1 MIISDGWKIGLVTIA
16 AAFVWAGYMQINHFK
31 TKSQTLEQASAALE
45 SRLTSEM
52 NKAQATIENA
62 RKQVLQLAVER
73 EQLSKKLIKRESE
86 RNAER
91 DRLETNIKKIKD
103 QLSSN
108 DCFSRSYP
116 SAVIKQLRS
125 EY

>member
-1 MIISDGWKIGLVTIA
+1 MIISDSWKIGLVTIA
-16 AAFVWAGYMQINHFK
+16 AAFAWASYMQIDHFK
-31 TKSQTLEQASAALE
+31 TKSQTLEQANTALE
-45 SRLTSEM
+45 SRLASEM

-73 EQLSKKLIKRESE
+73 EQLSKQLIKRESE
-86 RNAER
+86 HNAER
-91 DRLETNIKKIKD
+91 DRLEINIKKIKG

-108 DCFSRSYP
+108 DCFSRNYP
-116 SAVIKQLRS
+116 GTVIKQLRS

>member
-16 AAFVWAGYMQINHFK
+16 VAFVWAGYMQIDHFK
-31 TKSQTLEQASAALE
+31 TKSQTLEQANAALE
-45 SRLTSEM
+45 SRLASEM
-52 NKAQATIENA
+52 NKAQTTIENA
-62 RKQVLQLAVER
+62 RKQVLQLVVER
-73 EQLSKKLIKRESE
+73 EQLSEQLIKRESE
-86 RNAER
+86 HNAER
-91 DRLETNIKKIKD
+91 DQLEINIKKIKD

-116 SAVIKQLRS
+116 GTVIEQLRS

>member
-1 MIISDGWKIGLVTIA
+1 MISDGWKIGLIVISVCA
-16 AAFVWAGYMQINHFK
+16 WYLQVDRLQ
-31 TKSQTLEQASAALE
+31 TKSQMLEQANTALE
-45 SRLTSEM
+45 SRLASEM

-73 EQLSKKLIKRESE
+73 EQLSKQLIKRESE

-91 DRLETNIKKIKD
+91 DRLEINIKKIKG

-108 DCFSRSYP
+108 DCFSRNYP
-116 SAVIKQLRS
+116 GTVIKQLRS

>member
-1 MIISDGWKIGLVTIA
+1 MSIKNWNVALIVISTCAWYLQVDRL
-16 AAFVWAGYMQINHFK
+16 Q
-31 TKSQTLEQASAALE
+31 TKSQTLEQANTALE
-45 SRLTSEM
+45 SRLASEM
-52 NKAQATIENA
+52 SKAQATIENA